1 MRGFNLNIS
10 HLWLNWEIMWCIISD
25 LMMSIDWNLNDLD
38 WLLDIILLFMV
49 ILAWDL
55 DVASLVVWLGLMM
68 LRGWDL
74 DVSWLRLLAICNI
87 LWML

>member
-1 MRGFNLNIS
+1 
-10 HLWLNWEIMWCIISD
+10 MWCIISD

-68 LRGWDL
+68 LGGWDL